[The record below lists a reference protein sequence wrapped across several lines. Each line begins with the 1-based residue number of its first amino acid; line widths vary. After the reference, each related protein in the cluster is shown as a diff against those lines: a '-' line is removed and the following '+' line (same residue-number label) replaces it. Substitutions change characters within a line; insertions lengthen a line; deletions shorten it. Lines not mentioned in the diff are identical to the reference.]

1 MIMPQWWTG
10 SPAIDPS
17 NFTIDCGGYEMSDA
31 DLAPDSE
38 LATRMRQMFH
48 DVGLVHL
55 VNTGLTDLARM
66 RLFGKV
72 VVEAEMAY
80 EGGANPRDNL
90 EANVYEVG
98 APLVAHLHYHHEM
111 AYVGKSTKMV
121 SFLANKA
128 LPWRGAT
135 YVADSV
141 AATDALLATDFG
153 QKLKELGVCYQRN
166 LSDRDAFADQV
177 EIGVY
182 NHWQKSMDTE
192 DPAVAEAKA
201 QERGL
206 VTEWGANR
214 LLKTRFYVSAFEY
227 FPQMDSQSAV
237 LQRGRSRH
245 VVRRLAAGAAP
256 AVRRAPSQPHLRR
269 RQRDDS
275 RRTSAVRGRLRPVRH
290 PAGLEGRRPR
300 RHLQLPL
307 RAWPPRHPSRRRRRP
322 RTGCSVGRTLRP
334 CGEALLISVA
344 ERQKQ
349 LHQAAASYGPQP
361 SAQWATTAGDYF
373 PSGSEGPL
381 MCHNDF
387 SITNTIVDP
396 SAQSVVG
403 VVDWDFAAP
412 VDPLFDIMVTA
423 RHWLPLAPPQWRV
436 PSLRDA
442 DVGSRLALFADAH
455 GLSSAQRTELIALA
469 AAFIEQAGRNI
480 VALAAQAGPGLG
492 LPSAAGPRLPPV
504 GRGHPVPRD
513 PRPPRA
519 GHHGPQRAVPVPL
532 AERLVRHVG
541 QPRCAAL
548 RGQRLLARTPNRR
561 TGHHQRRTALQVR
574 AGRGLGVE
582 QAAAKGLASHTEG
595 SGNLDVTGQ
604 LLAVIVVCWAIALA
618 SSSPRYRRSLRQHHK
633 CQGQLGPGHFR
644 RGSRHRTHRTGC
656 PGRGHQ

>member
-334 CGEALLISVA
+334 CGCAS
-344 ERQKQ
+344 RQ
-349 LHQAAASYGPQP
+349 
-361 SAQWATTAGDYF
+361 
-373 PSGSEGPL
+373 
-381 MCHNDF
+381 
-387 SITNTIVDP
+387 
-396 SAQSVVG
+396 
-403 VVDWDFAAP
+403 
-412 VDPLFDIMVTA
+412 
-423 RHWLPLAPPQWRV
+423 
-436 PSLRDA
+436 
-442 DVGSRLALFADAH
+442 
-455 GLSSAQRTELIALA
+455 
-469 AAFIEQAGRNI
+469 
-480 VALAAQAGPGLG
+480 
-492 LPSAAGPRLPPV
+492 
-504 GRGHPVPRD
+504 VPRD

>member
-290 PAGLEGRRPR
+290 PAGLEGASPIRSAELSCFDCCMP
-300 RHLQLPL
+300 HLRFL
-307 RAWPPRHPSRRRRRP
+307 RSLFALALIAA
-322 RTGCSVGRTLRP
+322 G
-334 CGEALLISVA
+334 LLI
-344 ERQKQ
+344 
-349 LHQAAASYGPQP
+349 P
-361 SAQWATTAGDYF
+361 
-373 PSGSEGPL
+373 
-381 MCHNDF
+381 
-387 SITNTIVDP
+387 
-396 SAQSVVG
+396 
-403 VVDWDFAAP
+403 
-412 VDPLFDIMVTA
+412 
-423 RHWLPLAPPQWRV
+423 
-436 PSLRDA
+436 
-442 DVGSRLALFADAH
+442 
-455 GLSSAQRTELIALA
+455 
-469 AAFIEQAGRNI
+469 
-480 VALAAQAGPGLG
+480 
-492 LPSAAGPRLPPV
+492 
-504 GRGHPVPRD
+504 PRD

>member
-256 AVRRAPSQPHLRR
+256 A
-269 RQRDDS
+269 
-275 RRTSAVRGRLRPVRH
+275 
-290 PAGLEGRRPR
+290 
-300 RHLQLPL
+300 
-307 RAWPPRHPSRRRRRP
+307 
-322 RTGCSVGRTLRP
+322 
-334 CGEALLISVA
+334 
-344 ERQKQ
+344 Q

-504 GRGHPVPRD
+504 GRGHPVVAKNLTTLLRS
-513 PRPPRA
+513 
-519 GHHGPQRAVPVPL
+519 VPYS
-532 AERLVRHVG
+532 VRG
-541 QPRCAAL
+541 AFML
-548 RGQRLLARTPNRR
+548 
-561 TGHHQRRTALQVR
+561 
-574 AGRGLGVE
+574 
-582 QAAAKGLASHTEG
+582 
-595 SGNLDVTGQ
+595 
-604 LLAVIVVCWAIALA
+604 
-618 SSSPRYRRSLRQHHK
+618 
-633 CQGQLGPGHFR
+633 
-644 RGSRHRTHRTGC
+644 
-656 PGRGHQ
+656 

>member
-322 RTGCSVGRTLRP
+322 RTGCSVGRT
-334 CGEALLISVA
+334 
-344 ERQKQ
+344 
-349 LHQAAASYGPQP
+349 
-361 SAQWATTAGDYF
+361 
-373 PSGSEGPL
+373 
-381 MCHNDF
+381 
-387 SITNTIVDP
+387 ITNTIVDP